1 MLNGPSGTG
10 LEPPEGGSGSSTP
23 TRRRG
28 GGKKREL
35 SGLPKP
41 SLAVSTDAASLAA
54 ALTAGVPLAPGF
66 IRRQLT
72 AVGPRKW
79 FKVSEDGE
87 ASIVEACPQLCK
99 ACCVASRD

>member
-1 MLNGPSGTG
+1 MAS
-10 LEPPEGGSGSSTP
+10 
-23 TRRRG
+23 
-28 GGKKREL
+28 
-35 SGLPKP
+35 LPKP

-66 IRRQLT
+66 DRRQLT

-79 FKVSEDGE
+79 FKVNEDGE

-99 ACCVASRD
+99 LCCRALRD